1 MTYDN
6 GVKKSTSYNRLQN
19 SPGTSPGIS
28 VQTSKEEKNMSD
40 NKNNII
46 SREDQIARIY
56 ENAPVFD
63 IFARF
68 TPEYKRTFENQE
80 KRWKE
85 YRRSL
90 NEDPTF
96 FPELPKEA
104 SVDEWEAFGIRV
116 HDAAGNVFPEI
127 AEEIINGKLP
137 KVEALR
143 GSRMAIEDEEER
155 QEMGECLHSGK

>member
-68 TPEYKRTFENQE
+68 TPEYKRTFENQM
-80 KRWKE
+80 
-85 YRRSL
+85 
-90 NEDPTF
+90 
-96 FPELPKEA
+96 
-104 SVDEWEAFGIRV
+104 
-116 HDAAGNVFPEI
+116 
-127 AEEIINGKLP
+127 NGKP
-137 KVEALR
+137 S
-143 GSRMAIEDEEER
+143 GSESMM
-155 QEMGECLHSGK
+155 QPGMYSLKSQKKS